1 MKPLVPLV
9 ILIMVAGSVSGEEQ
23 TNRGTIVTKEKV
35 SSALQKTKLSGNISI
50 ITPVDMFIKDVTAR
64 PCDVAYAEIDFG
76 KDAPPVVILTG
87 LRDPDKWNLY
97 PWTFFEF
104 RKDHWVKPKIQDP
117 DGSISND
124 GGVDF
129 DHTNA
134 GNVYVEKFK
143 RKGILSYNREL
154 RFGYFTYLD
163 PSRNILK
170 TVHFLKPSEIGIKEV
185 DLVKLR
191 DSAKLDIKHR
201 LLK

>member
-9 ILIMVAGSVSGEEQ
+9 ILMMVAGSVSAEEQ
-23 TNRGTIVTKEKV
+23 INRGTIVTKEKV

-50 ITPVDMFIKDVTAR
+50 KTPVDMYIKNVTAR

-76 KDAPPVVILTG
+76 KDAPPVVIVTG
-87 LRDPDKWNLY
+87 LGDPDKWGLNI
-97 PWTFFEF
+97 WTVFEF
-104 RKDHWVKPKIQDP
+104 RKNQWVNPKIQEP
-117 DGSISND
+117 DGSISIY

-143 RKGILSYNREL
+143 RKGILSYNQRL
-154 RFGYFTYLD
+154 RFGYFTYFD
-163 PSRNILK
+163 PKNNILK
-170 TVHFLKPSEIGIKEV
+170 TVHFLNPSEIGMKEL

-191 DSAKLDIKHR
+191 DSAKLEIKHR

>member
-9 ILIMVAGSVSGEEQ
+9 ILMMVAGSVSGEEQ

-50 ITPVDMFIKDVTAR
+50 KTPVDMFINDVTAR

-76 KDAPPVVILTG
+76 KDAPPVVIVTG
-87 LRDPDKWNLY
+87 LGDPDKWGLN
-97 PWTFFEF
+97 PWDVFEF
-104 RKDHWVKPKIQDP
+104 KNNKWVQPKTRE
-117 DGSISND
+117 S
-124 GGVDF
+124 GGNIFNGGFVDF
-129 DHTNA
+129 DYTTA

-143 RKGILSYNREL
+143 RKGILSYNQRL
-154 RFGYFTYLD
+154 RFGYFTYFD
-163 PSRNILK
+163 PKNNILK
-170 TVHFLKPSEIGIKEV
+170 TVHFLNPSEIGMKEM